1 VTPVSKVLQ
10 MLESM
15 IARGQ
20 KEKAEEAAQ
29 YQEFAQYCHDTKMEK
44 TWAIADA
51 NEKIEQL
58 EADIAKCGAD
68 IARLEKEIEALDGD
82 IAAWQGDK
90 AAAIKNREQE
100 HNDYVDTHN
109 DYGES
114 IDALRRAIAVL
125 KAQDYKRAQAPLS
138 SLIQLRMVPEHAKRV
153 ITAFLAEDPNT
164 TGLGGLS
171 YSAPEAYGYEFQSGG
186 VIEMLEK
193 LLTKFLD
200 EMNTLEREETQAQH
214 AFEMMVQDLDNSIE
228 TATDQR
234 NNKAEEKAGHEEE
247 NGDDKAELD
256 ETIAARDADQKEL
269 DDLIALC
276 QQKAD
281 EFACRSALRAEE
293 LDALSEAVDIIS
305 NNVSGLA
312 QKHLPTLAQTALV
325 QLRSR
330 SANDAQKRVVAYL
343 FSKAKELNS
352 RVLFQLAAKAQD
364 DPFKKV
370 KKMIQDLITR
380 LMEEANA
387 EAEHKGW
394 CDTELATNEQTRK
407 QKTAE
412 IDDLSAKIDK
422 LNADIALLS
431 QEISDLAA
439 DIAAIDKA
447 VAEATELR
455 TTEHATN
462 METIQDSKD
471 AQGAVAKALVI
482 LKEYYAKAQG
492 PALVQEEAK
501 AKEEPVEATT
511 CTNRYTGM
519 TGAAG
524 GVIGMLE
531 VIQSDFARLQFETES
546 AEQSAAAAY
555 KKFMQDSALDKLAK
569 EKDVEYKKERK
580 NRLESALATAE
591 QDREASQK
599 ELDAALAYYEK
610 LKPSCVEAGVSY
622 EDRVARRKEEIESLQ
637 ECLRILSGEDF
648 AA

>member
-1 VTPVSKVLQ
+1 
-10 MLESM
+10 M
-15 IARGQ
+15 IARGM

-44 TWAIADA
+44 TWAINDA

-82 IAAWQGDK
+82 IAAWQADK

-125 KAQDYKRAQAPLS
+125 KAQDYNRAQAPLR

-153 ITAFLAEDPNT
+153 ITSFLAQDPNT
-164 TGLGGLS
+164 NGLGGLS

-186 VIEMLEK
+186 IIEMLEK

-200 EMNTLEREETQAQH
+200 EMNTLEREEVQAQH
-214 AFEMMVQDLDNSIE
+214 AFEMMVQDLDNAIE
-228 TATDQR
+228 TATDSR
-234 NNKAEEKAGHEEE
+234 NNKAAEKAGHEEE
-247 NGDDKAELD
+247 NGDDQAELE

-269 DDLIALC
+269 DDLTALC

-281 EFACRSALRAEE
+281 EFACRSALRQEE
-293 LDALSEAVDIIS
+293 LDALAEAVDIIS

-325 QLRSR
+325 QTALRTR
-330 SANDAQKRVVAYL
+330 NANEAQKKVVAYL

-422 LNADIALLS
+422 LNADIAMLA
-431 QEISDLAA
+431 QEISDLTA

-455 TTEHATN
+455 KAEHATN

-492 PALVQEEAK
+492 TALLQEAAVQ
-501 AKEEPVEATT
+501 EPVETST

-519 TGAAG
+519 KGAAG
-524 GVIGMLE
+524 GVVGMLE

-569 EKDVEYKKERK
+569 EKDIEFKRERK
-580 NRLESALATAE
+580 NRLEAALATAI

-648 AA
+648 A